1 MRIGRNNV
9 VTLEA
14 DAPRFLL
21 YTHAALGVSVLEKD
35 GAVLCS
41 VAISEGEIAVSVAF
55 GADSFVLRAP
65 VISGQEVILT
75 RDGRRLALYVEGV
88 LWGEEFPPALPD
100 FTGYTWRAGFFFH
113 FEAGYTYS
121 AAAESVLSPL
131 DGEGFAP
138 RGGGT
143 PSGEVS
149 YMAAGLS
156 HRFLASKTALGF
168 RKWSHLV
175 SGDGETYL
183 LAPDAVTPATVSAD
197 PVGDLCPLFAM
208 GALYLF
214 CPVKTPEGGE
224 VRVLVSKDQLHF
236 APTPVSFAQ
245 GALPTAVTVREEG
258 GAFRATVATPAGK
271 CIFTSPDL
279 FYWEKA

>member
-35 GAVLCS
+35 GAALCS

-55 GADSFVLRAP
+55 GAESFVLRAP
-65 VISGQEVILT
+65 VAMGNEVILT

-88 LWGEEFPPALPD
+88 LYGEEFPREYPD
-100 FTGYTWRAGFFFH
+100 FAGATWTGGFFFH

-131 DGEGFAP
+131 EEDFAP

-143 PSGEVS
+143 LSGEVS

-156 HRFLASKTALGF
+156 HRFLASKTALGYT
-168 RKWSHLV
+168 KWSHLL

-183 LAPDAVTPATVSAD
+183 LAPDAVTPAMTEAD
-197 PVGDLCPLFAM
+197 PTGAPFPLFAL

-214 CPVKTPEGGE
+214 CPTAEG
-224 VRVLVSKDQLHF
+224 VRVLVAKDQMHF
-236 APTPVSFAQ
+236 AKTPVAFAQ
-245 GALPTAVTVREEG
+245 GALPTAVTVAEEG
-258 GAFRATVATPAGK
+258 GIFRATVSTPEGTLA
-271 CIFTSPDL
+271 FTSPDL
-279 FYWEKA
+279 FHWEA